1 MEVSREQ
8 VTTESVRV
16 ESSGGP
22 QPARREATA
31 TIWRQVVHYGLV
43 GCAAAVLLG
52 AIEFVDLNTRISP
65 YLKSGIQRLVLMM
78 YFGLGPAVG
87 LVTGLYVGVYIALAV
102 LFYRFLVGHL
112 SKIAGPRTA
121 SLIAFVTQVVVAAVL
136 LNRVPALHGYI
147 IAQLREAE
155 EIDQIRDR
163 LLSHERLV
171 SDIVAIALLGSCSIA
186 WVIATWSR
194 NIGRALRIGW
204 LAILSIL
211 LLAAYYINSRV
222 EVQQY
227 EHSLHLS
234 MFLFDTVIAMAIV
247 RTLVVS
253 YPDPWRRL
261 AEFRVGRMRAAGS
274 LAVLLLVVSIPLT
287 FYYFDRDQT
296 LKTIVFFHTA
306 HTRFDFSAVERAL
319 DLDGDGYS
327 SVLGGG
333 DANDRDPTVN
343 PAAPEIVG
351 DGIDNNCIGG
361 DLDELGLRDWD
372 QQLLARHAPV
382 NASASRFNVIYIFV
396 DALRADHLGTY
407 GYKRGTSP
415 HLDSLA
421 ARSTVFENAYTP
433 APNTFEATP
442 RFMKSCYWDA
452 LVPTWTELLE
462 NSGYDTMLFPR
473 RTDTLLRW
481 IKGIKH
487 VYEPKEKD
495 LGTRIDQVI
504 EILGQ
509 HPRQIPFCAYIYA
522 PEPHRPYDRH
532 DGFDFGASVTDL
544 YDGEIAFTDFHF
556 GRLFQWLEASGRLS
570 DTMIVFMA
578 DHGESLGERLVY
590 KHSAQFYN
598 EQAQIPTIIYMPGR
612 PGHRVATY
620 VSSVDLGATILNAVG
635 VDYPANYAGVSLVP
649 LIQGEPFEHPP
660 IYGEHETSEDSGYVP
675 KDQNVYHST
684 KKYMVIT
691 QDGYKLIYNRDYY
704 NFELYNLR
712 DDPQESKNL
721 YDDMPE
727 RARAMRDMLG
737 RYIDIV
743 SVSRPPHAD
752 ESNLVR

>member
-1 MEVSREQ
+1 LDVSREH
-8 VTTESVRV
+8 VKTEALSVETVR
-16 ESSGGP
+16 GP
-22 QPARREATA
+22 LPEERTA
-31 TIWRQVVHYGLV
+31 NIWKQVVHYGLA

-52 AIEFVDLNTRISP
+52 AIEFVDLNARISP
-65 YLKSGIQRLVLMM
+65 NLKSGIQRLFLLM

-87 LVTGLYVGVYIALAV
+87 LVIGLYVGVYVAAAA
-102 LFYRFLVGHL
+102 LFYRVLVRKL
-112 SKIAGPRTA
+112 SKIASPRTA
-121 SLIAFVTQVVVAAVL
+121 SLIAFVVQVIVAAVL
-136 LNRVPALHGYI
+136 LNRVPAVHGYI

-155 EIDQIRDR
+155 EIDQLRDR
-163 LLSHERLV
+163 LLSHEGLV
-171 SDIVAIALLGSCSIA
+171 SDVVAITLLGSVSIA
-186 WVIATWSR
+186 WAIATWSR
-194 NIGRALRIGW
+194 DIGRGLRICW
-204 LAILSIL
+204 LTTLAFLMM
-211 LLAAYYINSRV
+211 AAYYINSRV

-234 MFLFDTVIAMAIV
+234 MFLFDTVIAMVIV
-247 RTLVVS
+247 RSLVIS
-253 YPDPWRRL
+253 YPSFWRRL
-261 AEFRVGRMRAAGS
+261 AGFKIGRMRVAGW
-274 LAVLLLVVSIPLT
+274 LAVSLLLVSIPFT
-287 FYYFDRDQT
+287 FYHFDRDQT

-306 HTRFDFSAVERAL
+306 NTRFDFNAVQRAL

-327 SVLGGG
+327 AVLGGG
-333 DANDRDPTVN
+333 DANDRDPTVS
-343 PAAPEIVG
+343 PGAPEIVG

-361 DLDELGLRDWD
+361 DLDEQGLRDWD
-372 QQLLARHAPV
+372 QQLRARHAPV
-382 NASASRFNVIYIFV
+382 NVSASRFNVIYIFV

-407 GYKRGTSP
+407 GYKRGASP
-415 HLDSLA
+415 HLDALA

-452 LVPTWTELLE
+452 LVPTWTEMLE
-462 NSGYDTMLFPR
+462 SSGYDTMLFPR

-481 IKGIKH
+481 IKGIKR

-509 HPRQIPFCAYIYA
+509 HPRQTPFCAYIYA

-532 DGFDFGASVTDL
+532 DGFDFGSSITDL

-556 GRLFQWLEASGRLS
+556 GRLFQWLEDTGRLN
-570 DTMIVFMA
+570 DTMVVFMA

-598 EQAQIPTIIYMPGR
+598 EQAHIPTIIYMPEQPGR
-612 PGHRVATY
+612 RVATY
-620 VSSVDLGATILNAVG
+620 VSSIDLGATILNAVG
-635 VDYPANYAGVSLVP
+635 IDYPAGYAGVSLIP
-649 LIQGEPFEHPP
+649 LIKGEPFEHPP
-660 IYGEHETSEDSGYVP
+660 IYGEHETSEDSGYVA
-675 KDQNVYHST
+675 KDRNVYPST

-712 DDPQESKNL
+712 DDPQELHNL